1 MEIQV
6 NMPPVFDYLLPNSLL
21 PSSAVDVIHLVLT
34 SPASFLV

>member
-6 NMPPVFDYLLPNSLL
+6 NTPAVFGCPLLNSLL

-34 SPASFLV
+34 SPACFLA